1 MSFFTLSDHF
11 LLFWTIFKNHAQRME
26 KNQLMQ
32 KFYAETL
39 EKKDLLKNMKCSRSL
54 LDPEH
59 CQCGHQQPYNFFSVF
74 IDFLATHE
82 NQNQSIRSKIISCNR
97 VIFSPIISK
106 GKTFRADRKK
116 FLFYDHYWW
125 DGTSNYIYSTI
136 SVITKV
142 YIFVLYLQFY
152 YW

>member
-32 KFYAETL
+32 KFYAESL

-74 IDFLATHE
+74 IDFLTTHT

-97 VIFSPIISK
+97 VIFFPIISK
-106 GKTFRADRKK
+106 GKTYSRSKK
-116 FLFYDHYWW
+116 IIILLLLLVRRYQQ
-125 DGTSNYIYSTI
+125 
-136 SVITKV
+136 
-142 YIFVLYLQFY
+142 LCL
-152 YW
+152 